1 MPARSDRGQVE
12 VGLIW
17 IADPQFDL
25 VGDGVA
31 DAGGD
36 LYHGLRV
43 RPIEDDAKGDGEAAL
58 VVGGFFGLEE
68 VGFQEFLDRL
78 EG

>member
-1 MPARSDRGQVE
+1 LLSPQVE

-17 IADPQFDL
+17 IADPQLDL
-25 VGDGVA
+25 VSDRMA
-31 DAGGD
+31 DAGSD
-36 LYHGLRV
+36 LDHGLRV
-43 RPIEDDAKGDGEAAL
+43 RPIEDDAEGDGEAAL

-68 VGFQEFLDRL
+68 VGFQKFLDRL

>member
-1 MPARSDRGQVE
+1 MLSPQVE

-25 VGDGVA
+25 VSDRMA
-31 DAGGD
+31 NAGGD
-36 LYHGLRV
+36 LDHGLRV
-43 RPIEDDAKGDGEAAL
+43 RPIEDDAEGDGEAAL
-58 VVGGFFGLEE
+58 VVGGFFGLKE